1 MKGGERMEKRG
12 AIIVAIVVGSLTL
25 TGLAMGAEKGVWRLG
40 GVHAVTAPETLGLN
54 KFSELVQMKTEGR
67 VKVEIYPAGQLGK
80 EVPQLE
86 NLIIGTQQM
95 FGNVADWNEN
105 IVKEWG
111 IIGMPFAF
119 DNLDHVKGFQKSQE
133 YEGLKRALLHQKGVR
148 VLADNWYRLPKALL
162 TKKPIHHPKD
172 LEGMKLRMPHI
183 KTYVETWGAMGA
195 KTIVVPWAEAFIALK
210 TGVADGM
217 DSPLGSIYGQK
228 FHQAAPYII
237 LTNHL
242 VAPFNLL
249 VNNKAYL
256 ELPSNLQQGIPEAA
270 IEAGHYYTQLVE
282 DRFKVD
288 REKMLKEGAT
298 FIEVNPAEFAA
309 IAQKV
314 AERLEAEWLWSKGL
328 FAKVR
333 ATRP

>member
-1 MKGGERMEKRG
+1 MSKKILSLLIGVVFLFPFLD
-12 AIIVAIVVGSLTL
+12 VAN
-25 TGLAMGAEKGVWRLG
+25 GAEKITWRLG
-40 GVHAVTAPETLGLN
+40 GVHAVTAPETIGLN
-54 KFSELVQMKTEGR
+54 KFAELVQNKTGGR
-67 VKVEIYPAGQLGK
+67 LKVEIYPAGQLGK

-119 DNLDHVKGFQKSQE
+119 DNLNHVRKFQKSQE
-133 YEGLKRALLHQKGVR
+133 YERLKKLLLDSRGVR
-148 VLADNWYRLPKALL
+148 ILADNWYRLPKALL
-162 TKKPIHHPKD
+162 SKKPIHHPKD
-172 LEGMKLRMPHI
+172 LQGMKLRMPHI

-195 KTIVVPWAEAFIALK
+195 KTIVIPWAEAFIALK

-249 VNNKAYL
+249 VNNKSYQ
-256 ELPSNLQQGIPEAA
+256 ELPDDIKKGLSEAA
-270 IEAGHYYTQLVE
+270 IEAGDFYTKLVE
-282 DRFKVD
+282 ERFKED
-288 REKMLKEGAT
+288 KEKMVKDGAS
-298 FIEVNPAEFAA
+298 FIEVDPSEFAA
-309 IAQKV
+309 VAQKV
-314 AERLEAEWLWSKGL
+314 AEKLEAEGLWSKGL

-333 ATRP
+333 AIR

>member
-1 MKGGERMEKRG
+1 MYKKIGFVLLFTVFVLS
-12 AIIVAIVVGSLTL
+12 IFSVAL
-25 TGLAMGAEKGVWRLG
+25 GAEKITWRLG
-40 GVHAVTAPETLGLN
+40 GVHAVTAPETIGLN
-54 KFSELVQMKTEGR
+54 KFAELVQKKTEGR
-67 VKVEIYPAGQLGK
+67 LKVEIYPAGQLGK

-111 IIGMPFAF
+111 IVGMPFAF
-119 DNLDHVKGFQKSQE
+119 DNLDHVRKFQKSQE
-133 YEGLKRALLHQKGVR
+133 YERLKKALLDLRGVR
-148 VLADNWYRLPKALL
+148 ILADNWYRLPKALL
-162 TKKPIHHPKD
+162 CKKPIRHPKD

-195 KTIVVPWAEAFIALK
+195 KTIVIPWAEAFIALK

-228 FHQAAPYII
+228 FHQTAPYII

-249 VNNKAYL
+249 ANNKAYQD
-256 ELPSNLQQGIPEAA
+256 LPPDLQKGISEVAL
-270 IEAGHYYTQLVE
+270 EAGDYYTKLVE
-282 DRFKVD
+282 DRFKVEK
-288 REKMLKEGAT
+288 EKMVKEGAT
-298 FIEVNPAEFAA
+298 FIEVDPAEFAA
-309 IAQKV
+309 VAQKV
-314 AERLEAEWLWSKGL
+314 AEGLEAEGQWSKGL

-333 ATRP
+333 SMR

>member
-1 MKGGERMEKRG
+1 MGTKG
-12 AIIVAIVVGSLTL
+12 IIFFLFVALFLSSAGVSL
-25 TGLAMGAEKGVWRLG
+25 AADNVIWRLG
-40 GVHAVTAPETLGLN
+40 GVHAVTAPETIGLN
-54 KFSELVQMKTEGR
+54 KFAELVQNKTSGR
-67 VKVEIYPAGQLGK
+67 LKVEIYPAGQLGK

-119 DNLDHVKGFQKSQE
+119 DNLVHVRKFQKSQE
-133 YEGLKRALLHQKGVR
+133 YERLKKTLLDQKGVR
-148 VLADNWYRLPKALL
+148 ILADNWYRLPKALL
-162 TKKPIHHPKD
+162 CKKPIHHPKD

-195 KTIVVPWAEAFIALK
+195 KTIVIPWAEAFIALK

-228 FHQAAPYII
+228 FHQAAPNII
-237 LTNHL
+237 MTNHL

-249 VNNKAYL
+249 ANNKAYQDL
-256 ELPSNLQQGIPEAA
+256 PAELQKGLSEAA
-270 IEAGHYYTQLVE
+270 LEAGDYYTKLVE
-282 DRFKVD
+282 DRFKSD
-288 REKMLKEGAT
+288 KEKMIKEGAK
-298 FIEVNPAEFAA
+298 FIDVDPAEFAA
-309 IAQKV
+309 VAQKV
-314 AERLEAEWLWSKGL
+314 AEKLEAEGQWNKGL

-333 ATRP
+333 SLR